1 MKNIW
6 EAKEKLNDEINEITN
21 AGLFL
26 GPASLDWC
34 RWGNR
39 QLAGVRL
46 EPVN

>member
-1 MKNIW
+1 MRPGKNKKKHKLMKLLMQDI
-6 EAKEKLNDEINEITN
+6 
-21 AGLFL
+21 L
-26 GPASLDWC
+26 GPASLDRC

>member
-1 MKNIW
+1 MF
-6 EAKEKLNDEINEITN
+6 DD

-26 GPASLDWC
+26 GTTSLGWSS
-34 RWGNR
+34 RGNR